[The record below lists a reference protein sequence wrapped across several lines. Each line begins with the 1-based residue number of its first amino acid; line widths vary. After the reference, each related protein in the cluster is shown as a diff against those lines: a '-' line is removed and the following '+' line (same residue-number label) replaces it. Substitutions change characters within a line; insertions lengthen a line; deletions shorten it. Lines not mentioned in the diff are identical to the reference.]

1 MAHQIYQE
9 KFLSYRQPAWHQ
21 LGMVVQEMLTATEAA
36 EQIRVPAIITEPVVT
51 ASGLPTQHKAIIGE
65 TDPRRVYSVVTT
77 NYREIT
83 HMDFVQ
89 AWDRRVKQNIETI
102 GVLMKG
108 AGLFMSAKLPSF
120 SVKGDEMQAYILAE
134 NWLTGTRATKVR
146 KTPVRVV
153 CMNTLQ
159 MSDAQSMMELRVPH
173 NQQAVEALE
182 ENLATIIEKSIGE
195 YRAIR
200 EVFEILAGYKA
211 KDEEVRSV
219 FEASYPTIKMP
230 ERLLSRA
237 HTDDKVLDELAK
249 VERNNGIRAKHR
261 DECFRLYAGE
271 GLGCQSQAANGTL
284 WGAYNAVAEYEQ
296 YVKDNRQPE
305 SIAFGAGKDRVTDAF
320 TAACALAGVNAE

>member
-36 EQIRVPAIITEPVVT
+36 EQIKVPAIITEQVVT

-65 TDPRRVYSVVTT
+65 TNPRRVYSVVTI

-89 AWDRRVKQNIETI
+89 AWDRRVKQHIETI

-120 SVKGDEMQAYILAE
+120 SVKGDEMEAYILAE

-159 MSDAQSMMELRVPH
+159 MSDAQSVMELRVPH

-200 EVFEILAGYKA
+200 EVFEILAGHQA
-211 KDEEVRSV
+211 SKDEVKQV

-237 HTDDKVLDELAK
+237 HDDDKVLTELARI
-249 VERNNGIRAKHR
+249 ERDNGIRERHR
-261 DECFRLYAGE
+261 QACFGLYDGE
-271 GLGCQSQAANGTL
+271 GLGCLSTAANGTL

-296 YVKDNRQPE
+296 YHRDARQPE
-305 SIAFGAGKDRVTDAF
+305 SMVFGAGKDRVAAAF
-320 TAACALAGVNAE
+320 EQACAIAKC